1 MALQKRRRGPARTAQ
16 QRSAWSK
23 KSGENHI
30 LVQACPN
37 CGAPKIAHR
46 VCMSCGQYR
55 GEIVIAKKA
64 ATTEPIHVVIF
75 NTRSRRA
82 MFSG

>member
-16 QRSAWSK
+16 QRSAWMK

-30 LVQACPN
+30 MVQACPS
-37 CGAPKIAHR
+37 CGSPKLPHR

-55 GEIVIAKKA
+55 GEQIVAKQA
-64 ATTEPIHVVIF
+64 NEE
-75 NTRSRRA
+75 
-82 MFSG
+82 

>member
-30 LVQACPN
+30 VVQACPS
-37 CGAPKIAHR
+37 CGAPRIAHR

-55 GEIVIAKKA
+55 GQAVIVKKA
-64 ATTEPIHVVIF
+64 AEE
-75 NTRSRRA
+75 
-82 MFSG
+82 